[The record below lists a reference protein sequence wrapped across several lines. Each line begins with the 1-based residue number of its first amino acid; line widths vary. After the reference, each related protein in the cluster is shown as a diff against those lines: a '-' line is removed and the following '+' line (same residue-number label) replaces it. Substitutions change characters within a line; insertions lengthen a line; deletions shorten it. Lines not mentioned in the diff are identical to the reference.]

1 MAPFNHL
8 KRSMITWLFLFG
20 SCSFLPSD
28 STADGQLHE
37 CSPLTVGGANGQSET
52 QTGTQLTWS
61 VTCRAIYYPWMHN
74 TKTNNASNPK
84 PPLPFHLNHTES
96 FLLHTL
102 KMFRFTLLD
111 PPWPFCFVLFP
122 HCIFIMWLWQRDP
135 IGSFDAVTHT
145 LMLTQSVAQ
154 EVQEKTC
161 RTRKPAGGPA
171 AVIIINN

>member
-1 MAPFNHL
+1 MIVCFGLVPPFHQTPQQTDSC
-8 KRSMITWLFLFG
+8 RSAALWRWAGPTDNQKPRLGPSWPERSQVAQSVTPERTTPKLTTLLIQSHRFLF
-20 SCSFLPSD
+20 
-28 STADGQLHE
+28 
-37 CSPLTVGGANGQSET
+37 
-52 QTGTQLTWS
+52 TW
-61 VTCRAIYYPWMHN
+61 I
-74 TKTNNASNPK
+74 
-84 PPLPFHLNHTES
+84 TES

-154 EVQEKTC
+154 EVQEKTY
-161 RTRKPAGGPA
+161 RTRRPAGGPA

>member
-1 MAPFNHL
+1 MIVCFGLVPPFHQTPRQTDRCTSAALWRWTGPTDNQKPRL
-8 KRSMITWLFLFG
+8 GPSLPERSQAI
-20 SCSFLPSD
+20 SD
-28 STADGQLHE
+28 
-37 CSPLTVGGANGQSET
+37 
-52 QTGTQLTWS
+52 
-61 VTCRAIYYPWMHN
+61 PWTHN

-135 IGSFDAVTHT
+135 IGSFDAMTHT

-154 EVQEKTC
+154 EVQEKTW
-161 RTRKPAGGPA
+161 RTRRPAGGPA